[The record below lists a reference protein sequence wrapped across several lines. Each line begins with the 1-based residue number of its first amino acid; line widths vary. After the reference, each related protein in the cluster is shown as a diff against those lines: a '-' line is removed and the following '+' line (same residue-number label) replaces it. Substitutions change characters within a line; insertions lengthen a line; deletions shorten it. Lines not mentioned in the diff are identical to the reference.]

1 MYVVLFSHRNIAL
14 LLHVIYMIRR
24 EIHAGVGGLSCS
36 SEYAQAS
43 YLSIRRVRDPGGL
56 SGFFAC
62 KHGACM

>member
-1 MYVVLFSHRNIAL
+1 MCIVLFAHRTLSL
-14 LLHVIYMIRR
+14 LFHVNYMIRR

-43 YLSIRRVRDPGGL
+43 YLSIRRVGDPGGL

-62 KHGACM
+62 KHGAWV